1 MPPALSQKARLAI
14 DLRDTWQ
21 GRCVQA
27 ARGRPAMVLMS
38 ALVHSYE
45 ESAPLLYAL
54 IFPDHGKVMAPYLE
68 SCGRVAKNGAITA
81 KVRHRSG
88 LVSEDVIYPSEIA
101 LRDEFRKLADQLRL
115 SDADRVELFGAI
127 KRWVVADRRLDPSMD
142 PKDPDA
148 KRLH

>member
-1 MPPALSQKARLAI
+1 MALAI
-14 DLRDTWQ
+14 SKKAQLAFDLRDTWQ
-21 GRCVQA
+21 GRCALA
-27 ARGRPAMVLMS
+27 ARGRAAMVLMS

-45 ESAPLLYAL
+45 ESAPILYAL

-81 KVRHRSG
+81 KVRHRGG
-88 LVSEDVIYPSEIA
+88 LLSEDVIYPNEIA
-101 LRDEFRKLADQLRL
+101 LRDEFRKLADELKL

-127 KRWVVADRRLDPSMD
+127 KRWVVADRRIDPTMD

-148 KRLH
+148 KRLN